1 MNLNSTR
8 HTRIR
13 ILEATATVFNQKGM
27 KFTMD
32 DLAKELTMSK
42 KTIYSIF
49 RDKEALLYAMVDYAF
64 DNIKECEKQVFCD
77 DSLDT
82 VEKLRKMLGV
92 LPDSYKEIDFRQLFS
107 LRSKYPK
114 IYEKIEERLESGWD
128 STIALLERGVKE
140 GVLRPVNVVIFKA
153 TFEAAIE
160 QFFGRDLLI
169 SHDIS
174 YSDALDELVSLLF
187 DGIIKK

>member
-64 DNIKECEKQVFCD
+64 DNIKECEQQVFCD

-107 LRSKYPK
+107 LRS
-114 IYEKIEERLESGWD
+114 
-128 STIALLERGVKE
+128 
-140 GVLRPVNVVIFKA
+140 
-153 TFEAAIE
+153 
-160 QFFGRDLLI
+160 
-169 SHDIS
+169 
-174 YSDALDELVSLLF
+174 
-187 DGIIKK
+187 